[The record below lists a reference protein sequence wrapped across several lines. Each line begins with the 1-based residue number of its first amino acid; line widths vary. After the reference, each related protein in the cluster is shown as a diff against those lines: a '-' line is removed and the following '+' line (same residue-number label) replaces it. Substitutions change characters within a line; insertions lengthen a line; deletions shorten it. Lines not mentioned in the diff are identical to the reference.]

1 MQHNNMASNKITLT
15 LNGRVFT
22 IACEEGQEKRV
33 QYLAQ
38 YIDQKL
44 RDVSRSAGPSTNE
57 SYQWLLTSLMIA
69 DELLSARE
77 KLDTATMDTNQVD
90 TKLQRQAEIDLTA
103 VQHLAVRLEELAEKL
118 KAA

>member
-1 MQHNNMASNKITLT
+1 MSKMANNKVTLT

-57 SYQWLLTSLMIA
+57 TYQWLLTTLMIA

-77 KLDTATMDTNQVD
+77 KLDNASMDTTQVD
-90 TKLQRQAEIDLTA
+90 AKIQRQAEIDLAA
-103 VQHLAVRLEELAEKL
+103 VQHLAVRIEELAQKIT
-118 KAA
+118 AAA

>member
-1 MQHNNMASNKITLT
+1 MSKMANNKVTLT
-15 LNGRVFT
+15 LNGRVYT

-44 RDVSRSAGPSTNE
+44 RDVSRSAGTNTTE

-77 KLDTATMDTNQVD
+77 KIDTAVMDTNQVD
-90 TKLQRQAEIDLTA
+90 TKTQRQAEIDLAA
-103 VQHLAVRLEELAEKL
+103 VQHLAVRIEELAEKI
-118 KAA
+118 KISA

>member
-1 MQHNNMASNKITLT
+1 MSAMANNKVTLT
-15 LNGRVFT
+15 LAGRVYT

-44 RDVSRSAGPSTNE
+44 RDVSRSAGPNTNE
-57 SYQWLLTSLMIA
+57 TYQWLLTSLMIA

-77 KLDTATMDTNQVD
+77 KIDTATMDNTQVD
-90 TKLQRQAEIDLTA
+90 AKIQRQAEIDLTA
-103 VQHLAVRLEELAEKL
+103 VQHLAVRIEELAQKIS
-118 KAA
+118 ASA